1 MISLDKLMQSISN
14 LNEKELRLPDDNK
27 FTQRTIY
34 QHLKDELLANKNELN
49 EITPETVDVLDHF
62 NKFNLPSKDENLN
75 KEISD
80 DFVVSNDNLFDL
92 NSLQSLS
99 NYINPLDDLLLNH
112 KDEENKQSEDLD
124 SLMIYNENDT
134 VDLPEIISKILS
146 PYQNNFYL
154 YGFKNPNSLA
164 KSIKMLYE
172 SDFILKSKSE
182 KENEA
187 VTFIREMAVQLDT
200 FYKKYNYKKLKLNK
214 NEMLEKLLNNNH
226 SYATNLYIS
235 DYIKNN
241 YFILNITDK
250 TYKKYTHSDS
260 DFYFAVIYYDNT
272 YLPLMNSNG
281 NHYINK
287 QIIDNIEQYFHQF
300 NDYDNC
306 VFRNP
311 EIINKL
317 NKNDITNDIT
327 DENAKSTEMDVVSCN
342 RDVKSPSNGKKTL
355 KELQELASS
364 KNINIKKKG
373 KSGKMINKTK
383 KELEVD
389 LEIN

>member
-1 MISLDKLMQSISN
+1 MISLDKLTQSISN
-14 LNEKELRLPDDNK
+14 LNEKELRLPDDNI
-27 FTQRTIY
+27 FTQKTIY
-34 QHLKDELLANKNELN
+34 QYLKDELLTNKNELD

-75 KEISD
+75 KEISA
-80 DFVVSNDNLFDL
+80 DFVVSNDNLFDSS
-92 NSLQSLS
+92 SLQSLG
-99 NYINPLDDLLLNH
+99 NFINPLDDLLLNH
-112 KDEENKQSEDLD
+112 KSEENTHSEDLD
-124 SLMIYNENDT
+124 SLMIYNENNT

-187 VTFIREMAVQLDT
+187 ITFIREMAVQLDT

-214 NEMLEKLLNNNH
+214 NKMLEKLLNNNH
-226 SYATNLYIS
+226 SYSTNLYIS

-250 TYKKYTHSDS
+250 TYKKYTHFDS
-260 DFYFAVIYYDNT
+260 EFYFAVIYYDNT

-306 VFRNP
+306 VFRNV
-311 EIINKL
+311 EIIKKIN
-317 NKNDITNDIT
+317 NDNITNNNL
-327 DENAKSTEMDVVSCN
+327 DEDKKSTDRNVN
-342 RDVKSPSNGKKTL
+342 SPPIVKKTL

-383 KELEVD
+383 KELEID

>member
-1 MISLDKLMQSISN
+1 MISLDKLTQSISN
-14 LNEKELRLPDDNK
+14 LNEKELRLPDDNI

-34 QHLKDELLANKNELN
+34 QYLKDELLTNKNELD

-62 NKFNLPSKDENLN
+62 NKFNLSSKDENLN
-75 KEISD
+75 KEISA
-80 DFVVSNDNLFDL
+80 DFVVSNDNLFDSS
-92 NSLQSLS
+92 SLQSLG
-99 NYINPLDDLLLNH
+99 NFINPLDDLLLNH
-112 KDEENKQSEDLD
+112 KSEENTHSEDLD
-124 SLMIYNENDT
+124 SLMIYNENNT

-187 VTFIREMAVQLDT
+187 ITFIREMAVQLDT

-214 NEMLEKLLNNNH
+214 NKMLEKLLNNNH
-226 SYATNLYIS
+226 SYSTNLYIS

-250 TYKKYTHSDS
+250 TYKKYTHFDS
-260 DFYFAVIYYDNT
+260 EFYFAVIYYDNT

-306 VFRNP
+306 VFRNV
-311 EIINKL
+311 EIIKKIN
-317 NKNDITNDIT
+317 NDNITNNNL
-327 DENAKSTEMDVVSCN
+327 DEDKKSTDRNVN
-342 RDVKSPSNGKKTL
+342 SPPIVKKTL

-383 KELEVD
+383 KELEID